1 MEFSLEPL
9 TTNGYTIKDS
19 FALVEELKS
28 FDSKLMMV
36 NFDMEPLCTNIP
48 LQGTIDLSVENLF
61 QDMTH
66 VDKLSKNSFRELLTR
81 TMSELLILFDQQFY
95 NQHNGVA
102 MGSPLGA
109 TVADVFLCYHEKIW
123 LQNSSSEFKP
133 VIYRRYV
140 DDTFLLFRSKH
151 HIEKF

>member
-9 TTNGYTIKDS
+9 TTNEYTIKDS

-102 MGSPLGA
+102 MGSPLGP
-109 TVADVFLCYHEKIW
+109 TVADVFLCYHEKI
-123 LQNSSSEFKP
+123 
-133 VIYRRYV
+133 
-140 DDTFLLFRSKH
+140 
-151 HIEKF
+151 

>member
-102 MGSPLGA
+102 MGSPLGP

-123 LQNSSSEFKP
+123 LQNSSS
-133 VIYRRYV
+133 
-140 DDTFLLFRSKH
+140 
-151 HIEKF
+151 